1 LSAQGRL
8 DEALSAYRACLS
20 IFERLAA
27 SDGSNAG
34 WQRDVAVTCLRI
46 GAISEQMRDA
56 ADAGGWYAKAEPIIR
71 RLTALDPTNAQW
83 RSDQAYVEA
92 RLAGGWSRLWSWR
105 KR

>member
-1 LSAQGRL
+1 
-8 DEALSAYRACLS
+8 
-20 IFERLAA
+20 
-27 SDGSNAG
+27 
-34 WQRDVAVTCLRI
+34 
-46 GAISEQMRDA
+46 MRDA